1 MRRKESAATA
11 ALGDD
16 TARLRHAVEEA
27 GIPGF
32 AHGAEFRVE
41 LRRGTPRTG
50 GSARRAALGGTRSS
64 DGRRPRAGRRPAHAE
79 GGRGHR
85 SSEPADAAGAPALPG
100 GRQDRVLVAS
110 GRRRARRIRRPG
122 VARARWPIRSS
133 KPAGRGSPTVG
144 RFDSC
149 AAPLTNHLQIPRF
162 GTASLSIL
170 SVSPER
176 LRVRR
181 VRGVATGRPPGGESV
196 CPRQDWR
203 GCTLERCCR
212 LPRPWASPGRNRT
225 RPSIAGTVSVRQR
238 QVHGQALRGRVAR
251 CVSIAASTSWRRRA
265 GASAPARAGRG

>member
-1 MRRKESAATA
+1 MVVVRDEDDVDRRQVVRGDGRAGELAQDDGRARPRVLAGRIEGRVGQDLEAAV
-11 ALGDD
+11 GDQ
-16 TARLRHAVEEA
+16 
-27 GIPGF
+27 
-32 AHGAEFRVE
+32 
-41 LRRGTPRTG
+41 RG
-50 GSARRAALGGTRSS
+50 RAADQA
-64 DGRRPRAGRRPAHAE
+64 DGRGGGFGHALIDTMTRGRAKRRP
-79 GGRGHR
+79 
-85 SSEPADAAGAPALPG
+85 
-100 GRQDRVLVAS
+100 
-110 GRRRARRIRRPG
+110 PG

-238 QVHGQALRGRVAR
+238 QVHRQALRGRVAR

-265 GASAPARAGRG
+265 GASALARAGRG

>member
-1 MRRKESAATA
+1 MLGNHGAAHLAAPDWVIGSAA
-11 ALGDD
+11 
-16 TARLRHAVEEA
+16 LRVHAK
-27 GIPGF
+27 
-32 AHGAEFRVE
+32 
-41 LRRGTPRTG
+41 G
-50 GSARRAALGGTRSS
+50 GSTLGQSLGEGAVGGTQTPLNPLSQAK
-64 DGRRPRAGRRPAHAE
+64 P
-79 GGRGHR
+79 
-85 SSEPADAAGAPALPG
+85 
-100 GRQDRVLVAS
+100 V
-110 GRRRARRIRRPG
+110 
-122 VARARWPIRSS
+122 RSS
-133 KPAGRGSPTVG
+133 KSASACSPCVG

-225 RPSIAGTVSVRQR
+225 RPSIAGTVSLRQR

-265 GASAPARAGRG
+265 GASALARAGRG